1 MSHISYLLQ
10 NPAIADVYTEHAH
23 SVGVAKYSPS
33 GFYIASGG
41 KGPGHQRVITVI
53 RLPQVFHMTYVF
65 FFSFLLEMIRCI
77 WKGSHLGH
85 HPERAHTQVWVHPLC
100 RHCQGHCLDRR
111 QQKDGC
117 CWGRT
122 WEVSLGVIPLQINS
136 KPAVKWQ
143 CYTGFIV
150 VCQASFSRIIH
161 MHLFSQGT
169 LTSSHNPNV
178 WALV

>member
-1 MSHISYLLQ
+1 MSIPSMPIQSAWQ
-10 NPAIADVYTEHAH
+10 NILPADITLHLEV
-23 SVGVAKYSPS
+23 
-33 GFYIASGG
+33 
-41 KGPGHQRVITVI
+41 KGPVINASLQSSGYHKFFI
-53 RLPQVFHMTYVF
+53 WHVF

-85 HPERAHTQVWVHPLC
+85 HPERAHTQVRVHPLC
-100 RHCQGHCLDRR
+100 RHCQGHCLDRG

-143 CYTGFIV
+143 CYTGFILV
-150 VCQASFSRIIH
+150 RQASFSRIIH